1 MPPQVH
7 KEKVYRFKMNK
18 PSIRRRY
25 TLQQK
30 TNIVQLIDTYSYTT
44 AQIANQYKLAYSSVS
59 FIYNTYK
66 ANGDRFISNHHKA
79 GRKKKA
85 STQQVI
91 ELVKKP

>member
-18 PSIRRRY
+18 PCIRRRY

-30 TNIVQLIDTYSYTT
+30 TNIVQLIDTYNFTT

-59 FIYNTYK
+59 LIYNTYK
-66 ANGDRFISNHHKA
+66 ANGDRFVSNHHKA
-79 GRKKKA
+79 GCKKKA